1 MMRIARFANH
11 EGISTRD
18 AEARLAE
25 AQDRRVRSMS
35 SDRREF
41 LRRAALAAAAAAVPA
56 MLPRGARAQS
66 SRKIAIVGGG
76 LAGLGCADL
85 LRSKGISTVIY
96 DAAPNLANSGRCR
109 SGRNFFP
116 NQTFEIGGELID
128 NLHKQMLGYGGAFN
142 LIKEDFGKQPG
153 EVAYYFGGQRYNE
166 AAVVEQFAV
175 WSKRADADVKAAGS
189 PTALTQNSPASI
201 ALDQESL
208 ESYLNRTAAD
218 LPLIRDV
225 LKVAYTGEYGL
236 DPAQQSCLN
245 LLLFIHMD
253 RRAKFAPWGVAS
265 DERYHFTNGNDGV
278 VQGIASRLPAALWGR
293 YLEKLSF
300 SAGKYSLKFKGQ
312 KTPETADAVVL
323 AVPFTVLRSGVQLD
337 ASLGLSAAK
346 LNAVMGLGY
355 GTNEKTMVGFSSRP
369 WFTAYDSNGAS
380 YSDVPNV
387 QVTWETNPTRA
398 DANNAIITDYAGGAR
413 GVAIQGSN
421 LTSQVS
427 AWLTGL
433 EQVYSGVTA
442 AAKRAGSGYL
452 AYRSGWPSN
461 PLALGSYTCYKPG
474 QFTTIAGHEGTPVG
488 NLYFAGEHT
497 DSFYSWQGFMEGAL
511 LSGQRVAQE
520 ILESIKRGQL

>member
-1 MMRIARFANH
+1 
-11 EGISTRD
+11 
-18 AEARLAE
+18 
-25 AQDRRVRSMS
+25 
-35 SDRREF
+35 
-41 LRRAALAAAAAAVPA
+41 
-56 MLPRGARAQS
+56 
-66 SRKIAIVGGG
+66 
-76 LAGLGCADL
+76 
-85 LRSKGISTVIY
+85 
-96 DAAPNLANSGRCR
+96 
-109 SGRNFFP
+109 
-116 NQTFEIGGELID
+116 
-128 NLHKQMLGYGGAFN
+128 
-142 LIKEDFGKQPG
+142 
-153 EVAYYFGGQRYNE
+153 
-166 AAVVEQFAV
+166 
-175 WSKRADADVKAAGS
+175 
-189 PTALTQNSPASI
+189 
-201 ALDQESL
+201 
-208 ESYLNRTAAD
+208 
-218 LPLIRDV
+218 
-225 LKVAYTGEYGL
+225 
-236 DPAQQSCLN
+236 
-245 LLLFIHMD
+245 MD

-346 LNAVMGLGY
+346 LNAIATLGY
-355 GTNEKTMVGFSSRP
+355 GVNDKTMVGFSSRP

-421 LTSQVS
+421 LTNQVS

-442 AAKRAGSGYL
+442 AAKRTSSGYL

-461 PLALGSYTCYKPG
+461 PLSLGSYTCYKPG

-488 NLYFAGEHT
+488 NLYFAGEHA